1 MSKEVYTATA
11 DGAHERA
18 YAYLLG
24 EMDDAERFRFER
36 DYLADA
42 EAYAAYLAAQDEL
55 IEDYLGDGLAPARR
69 ERFDTNFLITEE
81 RRERLRLIRDL
92 NEHAQSLSAGEG
104 VPRFGSAR
112 ASAPL
117 PEPSAPLASR
127 LRALL
132 GWPRERFT
140 FALRALATAAVLSLL
155 CFAGWRLMLK
165 RSDESTER
173 ASIAPHAPQNQSGAV
188 PTTAPP
194 DAIGPSAPL
203 VERQKP
209 SPPETVKVSPQRRP
223 ARASYAFTL
232 SPISL
237 RDTSGGGETHT
248 LRLPHSVDG
257 PLNLRLLL
265 DDADEVTTIGA
276 QVNTAEG
283 VRVYASRSLRV
294 RRRQTAS
301 FVNLKLSTASLAD
314 GDYTIKL
321 TGLKTGGEPSVLARY
336 SLSVMRR

>member
-1 MSKEVYTATA
+1 MSKELYTTTA
-11 DGAHERA
+11 DGEHERA

-24 EMDDAERFRFER
+24 EMDDAEQFRFER

-55 IEDYLGDGLAPARR
+55 IEDYLGGGLAPARR
-69 ERFDTNFLITEE
+69 ERFATNFLVTEE

-104 VPRFGSAR
+104 VPRFGAAR

-117 PEPSAPLASR
+117 REPSAPLASR

-140 FALRALATAAVLSLL
+140 FAPRALATAAVLALL
-155 CFAGWRLMLK
+155 CFVGWRLMLE

-173 ASIAPHAPQNQSGAV
+173 AGVAPYAPQNQSDAV
-188 PTTAPP
+188 PTTTPP
-194 DAIGPSAPL
+194 DAIDPSAPL

-209 SPPETVKVSPQRRP
+209 SPPEMVVSPRRRP
-223 ARASYAFTL
+223 ARVSYALTL

-237 RDTSGGGETHT
+237 RDTSGGETHT
-248 LRLPHSVDG
+248 LRLPRSADG

-265 DDADEVTTIGA
+265 DDADEVTTVGA

-283 VRVYASRSLRV
+283 VHVYASRGLRV
-294 RRRQTAS
+294 RRRQAAS

-321 TGLKTGGEPSVLARY
+321 TGTTTGGEPSVLARY

>member
-24 EMDDAERFRFER
+24 EMDDAEQFRFER

-55 IEDYLGDGLAPARR
+55 IEDYLGGGLAPARR
-69 ERFDTNFLITEE
+69 ERFAANFLVTEE

-92 NEHAQSLSAGEG
+92 NEHAQALSAGEG
-104 VPRFGSAR
+104 VPRFDPAR
-112 ASAPL
+112 ASAPP

-155 CFAGWRLMLK
+155 CFAVWELMLK
-165 RSDESTER
+165 RDDGSTER
-173 ASIAPHAPQNQSGAV
+173 AVIAPHAPQIQPGAAPAT
-188 PTTAPP
+188 PTP
-194 DAIGPSAPL
+194 DTTGPSAPL
-203 VERQKP
+203 VQRPKP
-209 SPPETVKVSPQRRP
+209 SPPETAVSPQRRP
-223 ARASYAFTL
+223 ARASYALTL

-237 RDTSGGGETHT
+237 RDTSGGETDT
-248 LRLPHSVDG
+248 LRLPRSANG

-265 DDADEVTTIGA
+265 DDADGVTTVGA

-283 VRVYASRSLRV
+283 VRVYTSRGLRV

-301 FVNLKLSTASLAD
+301 FVSLKLSTASLAD

-321 TGLKTGGEPSVLARY
+321 TGAKTGGEPSILARY
-336 SLSVMRR
+336 SLSVTRR